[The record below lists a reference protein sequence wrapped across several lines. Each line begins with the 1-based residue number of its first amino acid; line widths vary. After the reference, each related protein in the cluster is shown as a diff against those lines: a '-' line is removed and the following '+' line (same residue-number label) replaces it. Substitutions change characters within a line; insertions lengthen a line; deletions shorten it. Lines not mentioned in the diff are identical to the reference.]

1 MSKQLFQEFNKVS
14 SKEWKQKIQADLKG
28 LDYQSLITKTL
39 ENIDIKPFYHY
50 DDYKA
55 MLQLAPQKFKIGQNL
70 KIIDADVARKIAAKA
85 LKNGADIFIF
95 HFDQPFDPKT
105 LLRGL
110 DPSKLIFKAD
120 ILEVTFLKELFETT
134 KGQSQILIDPIGHF
148 ARFGNWFIN
157 ETSDF
162 EQLKKLQN
170 YFPENYRFI
179 EISSYNYKNAGA
191 NITQELAYS
200 LNHAVEYIE
209 KLGETIS
216 AQIQFG
222 MANGSNYFFEIA
234 KLKAL
239 RYLWPI
245 IGQSYYQN
253 VQTYIYA
260 EPSLRDKT
268 IFDPYVNL
276 LRTGMEMMSAILG
289 GCDIAANMPFDNVY
303 KKTNAFS
310 ERLARNQ
317 LIILQKEAGFNQAL
331 ESTKGDYFLEE
342 MTYKL
347 AEKALDI
354 FKQIEKSG
362 GFLAQLYKGK
372 IQQKIAET
380 AQKEQSD
387 FDEGKIVLVGTNKY
401 INKNEEVK
409 DIEIY
414 PFLKKR
420 SGQTLIRPIVPK
432 RLAEK
437 LESQRLMQLGHKL

>member
-50 DDYKA
+50 DDYKT
-55 MLQLAPQKFKIGQNL
+55 MPQLAPQKFQIGQSL
-70 KIIDADVARKIAAKA
+70 KIRDANVARKIATKA
-85 LKNGADIFIF
+85 LNKGADVFIF
-95 HFDQPFDPKT
+95 HFDHTFDLKT

-110 DPSKLIFKAD
+110 NPSKLIFKAD
-120 ILEVTFLKELFETT
+120 ILDVAFLKKLFDITN
-134 KGQSQILIDPIGHF
+134 GQSQILVDPIGHF
-148 ARFGNWFIN
+148 ARYGNWFTN
-157 ETSDF
+157 QTSDF
-162 EQLKKLQN
+162 EQLKELQN
-170 YFPENYRFI
+170 YFPTNYRFI
-179 EISSYNYKNAGA
+179 EISSYYYKNAGA

-209 KLGETIS
+209 RLDKSVS

-234 KLKAL
+234 KLKTL
-239 RYLWPI
+239 RYLWPL
-245 IGQSYYQN
+245 IGQSYQQAI
-253 VQTYIYA
+253 QTYIYS
-260 EPSLRDKT
+260 EPSWRNKT

-289 GCDIAANMPFDNVY
+289 GSDVAANLPFDAVY
-303 KKTNAFS
+303 KKSNAFS

-331 ESTKGDYFLEE
+331 ESTKGNYFLEE
-342 MTYKL
+342 MTHKL

-372 IQQKIAET
+372 IQEKIAET
-380 AQKEQSD
+380 AQKEQRD

-401 INKNEEVK
+401 INKNEVAK

-420 SGQTLIRPIVPK
+420 SGQTLIRPVVPK

-437 LESQRLMQLGHKL
+437 LENQRLKQLGLKL

>member
-55 MLQLAPQKFKIGQNL
+55 MTQLAPQKFKIGQNL
-70 KIIDADVARKIAAKA
+70 KIRDANVARKIAAKA
-85 LKNGADIFIF
+85 LNKGAHVFIF
-95 HFDQPFDPKT
+95 HFDQSFDLKS
-105 LLRGL
+105 LLQGL

-120 ILEVTFLKELFETT
+120 MLDVTFLKELFEIT
-134 KGQSQILIDPIGHF
+134 KGQSQILVDPLGHF

-179 EISSYNYKNAGA
+179 EISSYYYKNAGA
-191 NITQELAYS
+191 NIAQELAYS

-209 KLGETIS
+209 KLGEAVS
-216 AQIQFG
+216 SQIQFG
-222 MANGSNYFFEIA
+222 VANGSNYFFEIA

-245 IGQSYYQN
+245 IAQSYHQN
-253 VQTYIYA
+253 VQTYIYT
-260 EPSLRDKT
+260 EPSWRDKT

-289 GCDIAANMPFDNVY
+289 GSDIAANLPFDAIY
-303 KKTNAFS
+303 KKSNAFS

-347 AEKALDI
+347 AEKALDV

-380 AQKEQSD
+380 AQKEQND

-401 INKNEEVK
+401 LNKNEKVK

-420 SGQTLIRPIVPK
+420 TGQTLIRPIVPR